1 VIGIAVASRA
11 KANTARTWA
20 QEASASLTPTARRQT
35 SSTPYS
41 DRWLTRVAA
50 VIGIQPCS
58 SRSRVRVR
66 NLTVASSQPCT
77 GGRPTSPSSRE
88 ATPPAHRPN
97 RSASCSRRSNK
108 AKTTM
113 AATSPAMP
121 SSASMTRVPEAPPWR
136 ATRARASTGRPSL
149 AKLFHTPD
157 TSTATEA
164 RERE

>member
-1 VIGIAVASRA
+1 VTGIAVASRA

-20 QEASASLTPTARRQT
+20 QETSASLTPTARRHA
-35 SSTPYS
+35 SSTAYS

-50 VIGIQPCS
+50 VIGTQPCS

-66 NLTVASSQPCT
+66 NLTVANSHPCT
-77 GGRPTSPSSRE
+77 GGRRTSRSSRE
-88 ATPPAHRPN
+88 ATRPARSPN
-97 RSASCSRRSNK
+97 RSASCSLSSSK

-121 SSASMTRVPEAPPWR
+121 SSASMIRVPEAPPWR
-136 ATRARASTGRPSL
+136 ATRARARMGRPSL
-149 AKLFHTPD
+149 AKLFHTPE